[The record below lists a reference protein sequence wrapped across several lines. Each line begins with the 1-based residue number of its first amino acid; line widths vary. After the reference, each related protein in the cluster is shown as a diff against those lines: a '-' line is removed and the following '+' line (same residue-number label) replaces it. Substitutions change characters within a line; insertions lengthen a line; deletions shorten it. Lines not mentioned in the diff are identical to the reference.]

1 MTVVDILE
9 SIIKRDLP
17 GLCKN
22 IALSF
27 KLSKAKCKSKFIQ
40 LYCKHF
46 VVTDKTVLKMI
57 NNRLRKLE
65 EEHIDIKSEYRI
77 MIELFLILY
86 SLPMKLWICPPK
98 TVKCSIE
105 GLHTFEKMIVNG
117 KIDELKASIDT
128 TGKQT
133 TVRLRGVPDKFSNEK
148 IWVYFYYILSISRRI
163 DESLFLMVNQ
173 NLNIFLYKFNKS
185 ESKKRVSMLHHL
197 IDVIVICLKE
207 GSFESRKIDSI
218 FDRTS
223 LEVIL
228 KLDFLLEDLG
238 IDIDKKSKELFH
250 LSCLYDYPKLL

>member
-57 NNRLRKLE
+57 NNRLIKLE

-86 SLPMKLWICPPK
+86 SSPMKLWICLLYTSPSP
-98 TVKCSIE
+98 
-105 GLHTFEKMIVNG
+105 
-117 KIDELKASIDT
+117 
-128 TGKQT
+128 
-133 TVRLRGVPDKFSNEK
+133 RDKRQ
-148 IWVYFYYILSISRRI
+148 SRMP
-163 DESLFLMVNQ
+163 S
-173 NLNIFLYKFNKS
+173 S
-185 ESKKRVSMLHHL
+185 A
-197 IDVIVICLKE
+197 
-207 GSFESRKIDSI
+207 
-218 FDRTS
+218 
-223 LEVIL
+223 
-228 KLDFLLEDLG
+228 
-238 IDIDKKSKELFH
+238 
-250 LSCLYDYPKLL
+250 